1 MRKLS
6 PRGSV
11 LVAPAPG
18 DIEQS
23 AKGVGDGVGVGATVV
38 AAAVADGAGEVA
50 AGVGL
55 TVALDG
61 GGLPETVTAV
71 RLGLYPASAKI
82 VAATTMNSPAAMAR
96 PFGRC
101 HPDHRGRL
109 GPTFIRRC
117 NGTGPRSFRR
127 A

>member
-1 MRKLS
+1 
-6 PRGSV
+6 
-11 LVAPAPG
+11 
-18 DIEQS
+18 
-23 AKGVGDGVGVGATVV
+23 VGDGVGVGSTGV
-38 AAAVADGAGEVA
+38 AVDVAGGAGEAA

-61 GGLPETVTAV
+61 EGLSETVTAV

-96 PFGRC
+96 PFGRF
-101 HPDHRGRL
+101 HPDQRGQL

-117 NGTGPRSFRR
+117 NGTAPRSFRR
-127 A
+127 G

>member
-1 MRKLS
+1 M
-6 PRGSV
+6 
-11 LVAPAPG
+11 VAPAPG
-18 DIEQS
+18 DVEQS
-23 AKGVGDGVGVGATVV
+23 AKGVGEGAG
-38 AAAVADGAGEVA
+38 DGAGEAA

-61 GGLPETVTAV
+61 EGLPETAAAV

-82 VAATTMNSPAAMAR
+82 VAAMTINSPAAKAR
-96 PFGRC
+96 P
-101 HPDHRGRL
+101 L

-117 NGTGPRSFRR
+117 NETQRGSFRR

>member
-1 MRKLS
+1 
-6 PRGSV
+6 V
-11 LVAPAPG
+11 

-23 AKGVGDGVGVGATVV
+23 AKGVSDGAGVGATGV
-38 AAAVADGAGEVA
+38 AVGAADGAGEAA

-55 TVALDG
+55 TVALG
-61 GGLPETVTAV
+61 REGLPETVTAV
-71 RLGLYPASAKI
+71 GLGLYPASAKI
-82 VAATTMNSPAAMAR
+82 VAATTMNSPAAMPR

-101 HPDHRGRL
+101 HPDHHGQL

-117 NGTGPRSFRR
+117 NGTGSRSFRR

>member
-1 MRKLS
+1 
-6 PRGSV
+6 
-11 LVAPAPG
+11 
-18 DIEQS
+18 
-23 AKGVGDGVGVGATVV
+23 VGDGVGVGATG
-38 AAAVADGAGEVA
+38 VADGAGEAA

-55 TVALDG
+55 TVALG
-61 GGLPETVTAV
+61 GEGLSETVTAV

-82 VAATTMNSPAAMAR
+82 VAATTMNIPAAMAR

-101 HPDHRGRL
+101 HPDQRGRL